1 MEMSMDEVNHK
12 ALKGNGYGGYK
23 LQTEFNHLEQNI
35 KEEVAS
41 EIDVDSPAATA
52 NYSAERPNQ
61 LIQFTNPE
69 KSSTSRIIWH

>member
-1 MEMSMDEVNHK
+1 MSVEEVNNNI
-12 ALKGNGYGGYK
+12 LKGNGYGGYK
-23 LQTEFNHLEQNI
+23 LQTVFNHLEQI
-35 KEEVAS
+35 SKEEVAS

-69 KSSTSRIIWH
+69 KSSTSRIIWY

>member
-1 MEMSMDEVNHK
+1 MSMEEVNNK

-23 LQTEFNHLEQNI
+23 LQAVFNLDQNT

-69 KSSTSRIIWH
+69 KSSTSRISWY